1 MQAAAVCSGSG
12 FATLWQK
19 GHALRHDFVLATFLA
34 VFRLPAALL
43 KPPIDNHSVALAQV
57 LPAVFRLLAEH
68 DDIDET
74 DFFFEFI
81 TLLEAPARRQA
92 EARDRRPAGCIPQFR
107 IPGQIA
113 DQNDFIEPRQRSLLV
128 RLVLPQVRL
137 WAEQA
142 PVPILP

>member
-12 FATLWQK
+12 FAPLWQK

-34 VFRLPAALL
+34 VFCLPAALL
-43 KPPIDNHSVALAQV
+43 KPPIDNHPVAFAEV

-68 DDIDET
+68 DDIDEA
-74 DFFFEFI
+74 DFFLEFI

-92 EARDRRPAGCIPQFR
+92 EARDRRSAGCVPQFR
-107 IPGQIA
+107 IPSQIS

-128 RLVLPQVRL
+128 RLVLPQVRP

-142 PVPILP
+142 PAPISP